1 MAEASAVR
9 EASAC
14 LYADL
19 HSRFA
24 FDFDADGNEDGSGA
38 SVGPSSRPSR
48 FETQLRKMLA
58 RSVGGGVT
66 GDDDV
71 GGGGVSDVALP
82 EPAPRGSPETSGSI
96 YLCAKRTRPREA
108 RPRVRRRVRLRSRR
122 ATWRKSGRVS
132 AVHAGARGAS
142 ALMSDGSSTPGE
154 EPDEENPFAGP
165 SEPSHAGPSRAGPS
179 RARSDGVRYAAVG
192 RIVGRMFL
200 CWHHHPLL
208 DGDWGPTPQQ
218 LHAVAQRVLR
228 SATTLERFPRLS
240 VSDPAAGMVHYD
252 TDGTYVYLVV
262 CAANY
267 PQRVA
272 FKCLAELKAAIPA
285 NFGERMHTA
294 AEGGLNKG
302 AKKLLA
308 EVHRDIRRDMAEKS
322 RCARLILDTGAT
334 VTSFPF

>member
-1 MAEASAVR
+1 
-9 EASAC
+9 
-14 LYADL
+14 
-19 HSRFA
+19 
-24 FDFDADGNEDGSGA
+24 
-38 SVGPSSRPSR
+38 
-48 FETQLRKMLA
+48 
-58 RSVGGGVT
+58 
-66 GDDDV
+66 
-71 GGGGVSDVALP
+71 
-82 EPAPRGSPETSGSI
+82 
-96 YLCAKRTRPREA
+96 
-108 RPRVRRRVRLRSRR
+108 
-122 ATWRKSGRVS
+122 
-132 AVHAGARGAS
+132 
-142 ALMSDGSSTPGE
+142 MSEGSSTPGE

-165 SEPSHAGPSRAGPS
+165 SGPSRAGPS
-179 RARSDGVRYAAVG
+179 RTRSDGVRYAAVG

-272 FKCLAELKAAIPA
+272 FKCLAELKAAILA

-308 EVHRDIRRDMAEKS
+308 EVQRDIRRDVAEIAARAPDTQHKRHSHMLLRTDPPVPPS
-322 RCARLILDTGAT
+322 RRRAPRTRT
-334 VTSFPF
+334 RRRPTR